1 MRRVLKV
8 ALAAAAV
15 GLGTAT
21 PTWASPPNPT
31 LIAGDPC
38 HDSYVTIGGQS
49 AIACVGY
56 YTTNML
62 QGNPG
67 DAETN
72 AAVLAALNLLL
83 TGPAGSVEDHSGRVQ
98 PAL

>member
-1 MRRVLKV
+1 MRRVLKM

-21 PTWASPPNPT
+21 PAWADPPSPV

-67 DAETN
+67 DANTRC
-72 AAVLAALNLLL
+72 VLAALKSS
-83 TGPAGSVEDHSGRVQ
+83 AERSGRLGAGPFGKLQ